1 MLYKYKVCNAATV
14 SIVQLLSVSAKVN
27 GTKSDIV
34 GLSPNM
40 TLTALQ
46 CREGGMNVSIMNAC
60 SVGDMHW
67 ASLWVSA
74 SAPTASV
81 SCTAFNRLNVSFGIA
96 HGVSTPT
103 QSPTSRPSIKPSRR
117 PSSRPSGSPSNTPL
131 VKKPTYSPSKQP
143 FDATKRPTVMIV
155 SSTSSPP
162 VSSCQIVVRYTIWLE
177 ISFT

>member
-74 SAPTASV
+74 SVYLNATQ
-81 SCTAFNRLNVSFGIA
+81 SCTSFSRLNVSFLNA
-96 HGVSTPT
+96 
-103 QSPTSRPSIKPSRR
+103 PSIPSFISMRI
-117 PSSRPSGSPSNTPL
+117 PSSRPSS
-131 VKKPTYSPSKQP
+131 V
-143 FDATKRPTVMIV
+143 PTVSKAKNV
-155 SSTSSPP
+155 KR
-162 VSSCQIVVRYTIWLE
+162 V
-177 ISFT
+177 